1 MSDVVLDAAV
11 FLAAISP
18 SEIHHAVARDL
29 YDTAPEDRPFL
40 VPSLFRTEVLAAL
53 ARRRESD
60 ELLDTVE
67 VLISGPRFHAVP
79 IDTSLIERASEVA
92 RAARLRA
99 YDAIYAALALERD
112 AALLTLDA
120 EVSTRLSEVYPEL
133 RLLAPPAATGS
144 QG

>member
-11 FLAAISP
+11 FVAAISP
-18 SEIHHAVARDL
+18 SEIHHTAARDL

-40 VPSLFRTEVLAAL
+40 VPALFRTEVLAAL

-67 VLISGPRFHAVP
+67 VLISGPRFHSVS
-79 IDTSLIERASEVA
+79 IDAPLIERASEVA

-99 YDAIYAALALERD
+99 YDAIYAALALERN
-112 AALLTLDA
+112 AALLTLDG
-120 EVSTRLSEVYPEL
+120 EVSAKLSEVYPEL
-133 RLLAPPAATGS
+133 RLITPTTTAGS
-144 QG
+144 